1 MEKKPK
7 TDKPRRKRTLRNGMP
22 LKSCKQTTKI
32 PYKTRKTKPLP
43 DISKM
48 DEYDIQQVT
57 EIRLLNRDKQG
68 RPTNMGRKTKYDPK
82 YDHIAYILVKV
93 HGLTTGDLAETLG
106 ITVSCL
112 TRWRDTYP
120 NFNCSI
126 KNGRVEFDGKRIC
139 KSLKARANGYA
150 ITEKSKK
157 YKRTPVYKTM
167 KGKKGEKDITEIVGY
182 DMTLVEETESNKV
195 LPPDVGAIAWWQK
208 NQIPEEWRDRKAVEI
223 SGPDGG
229 PVESITTN
237 MDPKEAATIYSQ
249 LLKGKE

>member
-1 MEKKPK
+1 MKETPK
-7 TDKPRRKRTLRNGMP
+7 TNKPRRKRTLRNGMP

-48 DEYDIQQVT
+48 DEYDIQQIT

-68 RPTNMGRKTKYDPK
+68 KPTNMGRPTDYNPK

-93 HGLTTGDLAETLG
+93 HGLTNEDLAETLG
-106 ITVSCL
+106 ITVPCV

-120 NFNCSI
+120 NFNCAI
-126 KNGRVEFDGKRIC
+126 KNGRREFDGKRIC
-139 KSLKARANGYA
+139 KSLKARANGYE

-157 YKRTPVYKTM
+157 YKRTPVLDKNGKVNHYKM
-167 KGKKGEKDITEIVGY
+167 ELIEVA
-182 DMTLVEETESNKV
+182 VNNKV

-223 SGPDGG
+223 SGPGGG

-237 MDPKEAATIYSQ
+237 MDPKEAAVIYSQ